1 MQDEERKEKK
11 KTTHNKTPNAR
22 VIHWSTFQEV
32 TK

>member
-1 MQDEERKEKK
+1 MQDEERKKK
-11 KTTHNKTPNAR
+11 KKQPPNTR